1 MDGCLQ
7 GKKRGT
13 WYTSFPYVDWTGKRC
28 RKLKRGF
35 LTKKEAQNWENHFK
49 LQKANSLDMT
59 FEDFYGIYEADV
71 KPKIRYNTWCTKEHI
86 IKTKILPYFK
96 DLSMRDITPRDII
109 KWQNVRV
116 PFDFCNPTI
125 KVGIEKVP
133 CVDEKGREN
142 HVLVMHIDAS
152 PQVHANQ
159 ADDVFLRVGDKSK
172 LQTFEERLQLNYD
185 KGERYFEDKAVP
197 DATIDDID
205 MDFVKEYTDKID
217 YGKSPLEY
225 LKENRGFIKEKDGEI
240 QISTAAILLFGKN
253 PQNFFPRARIRFIR
267 YEGTEEKFGTE
278 MNVINDVI
286 FEGTLLNII
295 NEAIAYLNTQV
306 KEKTYLGPDG
316 TFVTDEE
323 YPKFVRQE
331 LIVNAVTHRA
341 YSITGTDIQ
350 IKMFDDHIVVESPG
364 KLPGLVRADNIR
376 FTHFSRNPKIAEF
389 LKNYKFVKEFGE
401 GVNRMCNELEQVG
414 LKDPVYHT
422 NAFMLQAVIY
432 NSKVGKTIVEKT
444 AHSLEKLAV
453 AVNKSLIDYQKPAI
467 GEEKLAIEQ
476 KKYSEPSKANILKV
490 YDEIEKNQIFGTKEI
505 KEILDCS
512 PSTARAVMTKL
523 RDMKVVKAVNG
534 KGKRKYVFIE

>member
-1 MDGCLQ
+1 MTIEEILSMEENQTFDRKSINISPKDLAIPIVAFANADG
-7 GKKRGT
+7 GDIAIGVTDKTRRIEGID
-13 WYTSFPYVDWTGKRC
+13 FE
-28 RKLKRGF
+28 
-35 LTKKEAQNWENHFK
+35 TKKLNE
-49 LQKANSLDMT
+49 LL
-59 FEDFYGIYEADV
+59 
-71 KPKIRYNTWCTKEHI
+71 
-86 IKTKILPYFK
+86 
-96 DLSMRDITPRDII
+96 
-109 KWQNVRV
+109 RV

-125 KVGIEKVP
+125 KVVIEKVP

-205 MDFVKEYTDKID
+205 MDFVREYTDKID

-267 YEGTEEKFGTE
+267 YEGTEEKFGSE
-278 MNVINDVI
+278 MNVIKDVI
-286 FEGTLLNII
+286 FEGTLLNMI
-295 NEAIAYLNTQV
+295 NEAIAYLDTQV

-432 NSKVGKTIVEKT
+432 NSNAEKVGYPT
-444 AHSLEKLAV
+444 
-453 AVNKSLIDYQKPAI
+453 
-467 GEEKLAIEQ
+467 GKLAIESENLAIESEKLSFQ
-476 KKYSEPSKANILKV
+476 NIKLAINSQAYNEPTKKNILKV
-490 YDEIEKNQIFGTKEI
+490 YEEIENKQIFGAPEI
-505 KEILDCS
+505 ERVLKCS
-512 PSTARAVMTKL
+512 TSTAKNVMKKL
-523 RDMKVVKAVNG
+523 REIGVVEEVKG
-534 KGKRKYVFIE
+534 KGKGKYTFISEFNYTKNVN

>member
-1 MDGCLQ
+1 MI
-7 GKKRGT
+7 
-13 WYTSFPYVDWTGKRC
+13 
-28 RKLKRGF
+28 
-35 LTKKEAQNWENHFK
+35 N
-49 LQKANSLDMT
+49 
-59 FEDFYGIYEADV
+59 
-71 KPKIRYNTWCTKEHI
+71 
-86 IKTKILPYFK
+86 
-96 DLSMRDITPRDII
+96 PR
-109 KWQNVRV
+109 
-116 PFDFCNPTI
+116 
-125 KVGIEKVP
+125 
-133 CVDEKGREN
+133 
-142 HVLVMHIDAS
+142 
-152 PQVHANQ
+152 
-159 ADDVFLRVGDKSK
+159 

-217 YGKSPLEY
+217 YWKSPLEY

-278 MNVINDVI
+278 MNVIKDVI
-286 FEGTLLNII
+286 FEGTLLNMI
-295 NEAIAYLNTQV
+295 NEAIAYLDTQV

-414 LKDPVYHT
+414 LKDPDYHT

-444 AHSLEKLAV
+444 ADSLKKLAV

-467 GEEKLAIEQ
+467 GEGKSAIDDKKSVVDRIKSAIEQ
-476 KKYSEPSKANILKV
+476 QKYNEPSKANILKV
-490 YDEIEKNQIFGTKEI
+490 YDEIEKNQILGT

-534 KGKRKYVFIE
+534 KGKGKYVFIE

>member
-1 MDGCLQ
+1 M
-7 GKKRGT
+7 
-13 WYTSFPYVDWTGKRC
+13 
-28 RKLKRGF
+28 
-35 LTKKEAQNWENHFK
+35 
-49 LQKANSLDMT
+49 
-59 FEDFYGIYEADV
+59 
-71 KPKIRYNTWCTKEHI
+71 
-86 IKTKILPYFK
+86 
-96 DLSMRDITPRDII
+96 
-109 KWQNVRV
+109 
-116 PFDFCNPTI
+116 
-125 KVGIEKVP
+125 
-133 CVDEKGREN
+133 
-142 HVLVMHIDAS
+142 
-152 PQVHANQ
+152 
-159 ADDVFLRVGDKSK
+159 
-172 LQTFEERLQLNYD
+172 
-185 KGERYFEDKAVP
+185 P

-240 QISTAAILLFGKN
+240 QINTATILLFGKN

-267 YEGTEEKFGTE
+267 YEGTE
-278 MNVINDVI
+278 MNVIKDVI
-286 FEGTLLNII
+286 FEGTLLNMI
-295 NEAIAYLNTQV
+295 NEAIAYLDTQV

-376 FTHFSRNPKIAEF
+376 FTHFSRTPKIAEF
-389 LKNYKFVKEFGE
+389 LKNYKFVKEFSE
-401 GVNRMCNELEQVG
+401 GVNRMCNELE
-414 LKDPVYHT
+414 
-422 NAFMLQAVIY
+422 QAVIY
-432 NSKVGKTIVEKT
+432 NSKVGKTIIEKT
-444 AHSLEKLAV
+444 ADSLKKLAV
-453 AVNKSLIDYQKPAI
+453 AVNKSLIDSQKPAI
-467 GEEKLAIEQ
+467 DDEKSAVDRIKSAIEQ
-476 KKYSEPSKANILKV
+476 QKYNEPSKAKILRV

-534 KGKRKYVFIE
+534 KGKGKYVFIE

>member
-1 MDGCLQ
+1 
-7 GKKRGT
+7 
-13 WYTSFPYVDWTGKRC
+13 
-28 RKLKRGF
+28 
-35 LTKKEAQNWENHFK
+35 
-49 LQKANSLDMT
+49 
-59 FEDFYGIYEADV
+59 
-71 KPKIRYNTWCTKEHI
+71 
-86 IKTKILPYFK
+86 
-96 DLSMRDITPRDII
+96 
-109 KWQNVRV
+109 
-116 PFDFCNPTI
+116 
-125 KVGIEKVP
+125 
-133 CVDEKGREN
+133 
-142 HVLVMHIDAS
+142 MHIDAS

-172 LQTFEERLQLNYD
+172 LQTFEECLQLNYD

-205 MDFVKEYTDKID
+205 MDFVKEYTDEID

-278 MNVINDVI
+278 MNVIKDVI
-286 FEGTLLNII
+286 FEGTLLKLI
-295 NEAIAYLNTQV
+295 NEAIAYLDTQV

-323 YPKFVRQE
+323 YPKFVR
-331 LIVNAVTHRA
+331 HRA

-364 KLPGLVRADNIR
+364 KLLGLVRADNIR
-376 FTHFSRNPKIAEF
+376 FTHFSRNPKIAKF

-422 NAFMLQAVIY
+422 NTFMLQAVIY

-444 AHSLEKLAV
+444 ADSL
-453 AVNKSLIDYQKPAI
+453 
-467 GEEKLAIEQ
+467 
-476 KKYSEPSKANILKV
+476 
-490 YDEIEKNQIFGTKEI
+490 KNWLLQSI
-505 KEILDCS
+505 S
-512 PSTARAVMTKL
+512 R
-523 RDMKVVKAVNG
+523 
-534 KGKRKYVFIE
+534 

>member
-1 MDGCLQ
+1 
-7 GKKRGT
+7 
-13 WYTSFPYVDWTGKRC
+13 
-28 RKLKRGF
+28 
-35 LTKKEAQNWENHFK
+35 
-49 LQKANSLDMT
+49 
-59 FEDFYGIYEADV
+59 
-71 KPKIRYNTWCTKEHI
+71 
-86 IKTKILPYFK
+86 
-96 DLSMRDITPRDII
+96 
-109 KWQNVRV
+109 
-116 PFDFCNPTI
+116 
-125 KVGIEKVP
+125 
-133 CVDEKGREN
+133 
-142 HVLVMHIDAS
+142 MHIDAS

-253 PQNFFPRARIRFIR
+253 LQNFFSRARIRFIR

-278 MNVINDVI
+278 MNVIKDVI
-286 FEGTLLNII
+286 FEGTLLNMI
-295 NEAIAYLNTQV
+295 NEAIAYLDTQV

-323 YPKFVRQE
+323 
-331 LIVNAVTHRA
+331 
-341 YSITGTDIQ
+341 
-350 IKMFDDHIVVESPG
+350 
-364 KLPGLVRADNIR
+364 
-376 FTHFSRNPKIAEF
+376 
-389 LKNYKFVKEFGE
+389 
-401 GVNRMCNELEQVG
+401 
-414 LKDPVYHT
+414 

-444 AHSLEKLAV
+444 ADSFKKLAV
-453 AVNKSLIDYQKPAI
+453 AINKSLIDYQKPAI
-467 GEEKLAIEQ
+467 GVEKSAIDDKKSAVDRIKSAIEK
-476 KKYSEPSKANILKV
+476 KKYNEPSKANILKV

-534 KGKRKYVFIE
+534 KGKGKYVFIE

>member
-1 MDGCLQ
+1 VNATTIEEILSMEENQIFDRKSINIFPKDLAIPIVAFANADG
-7 GKKRGT
+7 GDIAIGITDRTRRIEGID
-13 WYTSFPYVDWTGKRC
+13 FE
-28 RKLKRGF
+28 
-35 LTKKEAQNWENHFK
+35 TKKLNE
-49 LQKANSLDMT
+49 LL
-59 FEDFYGIYEADV
+59 
-71 KPKIRYNTWCTKEHI
+71 
-86 IKTKILPYFK
+86 
-96 DLSMRDITPRDII
+96 
-109 KWQNVRV
+109 RV
-116 PFDFCNPTI
+116 PFDFCNPTV

-152 PQVHANQ
+152 PRVHANQ

-205 MDFVKEYTDKID
+205 MDFVKEYTDKIN

-225 LKENRGFIKEKDGEI
+225 LKENRGFIKEKGGEI
-240 QISTAAILLFGKN
+240 QISSAAILLFGKN
-253 PQNFFPRARIRFIR
+253 PQN
-267 YEGTEEKFGTE
+267 
-278 MNVINDVI
+278 I
-286 FEGTLLNII
+286 FEGTLLNMI
-295 NEAIAYLNTQV
+295 NEAIAYLDTQV
-306 KEKTYLGPDG
+306 KEKTYLGSDG

-350 IKMFDDHIVVESPG
+350 IKMFDDHIIVESPG

-432 NSKVGKTIVEKT
+432 NSNAEKVGYL
-444 AHSLEKLAV
+444 SGKLATE
-453 AVNKSLIDYQKPAI
+453 S
-467 GEEKLAIEQ
+467 EKLAIESEKLSFQ
-476 KKYSEPSKANILKV
+476 NIKLAIDSQAYNEPTKKNILKI
-490 YDEIEKNQIFGTKEI
+490 YEEIETNQIFGAPEIERVLKCSTSTAKNVMKKLREIGVVEEI
-505 KEILDCS
+505 K
-512 PSTARAVMTKL
+512 
-523 RDMKVVKAVNG
+523 G
-534 KGKRKYVFIE
+534 KGKGKYIFISEFNYTKNVN

>member
-1 MDGCLQ
+1 MTIEEILSKEENQIFDRKSINISPKDLAISIVAFANADG
-7 GKKRGT
+7 GDIVIGITDKTRRIEG
-13 WYTSFPYVDWTGKRC
+13 VD
-28 RKLKRGF
+28 F
-35 LTKKEAQNWENHFK
+35 ETKKLNE
-49 LQKANSLDMT
+49 LL
-59 FEDFYGIYEADV
+59 
-71 KPKIRYNTWCTKEHI
+71 
-86 IKTKILPYFK
+86 
-96 DLSMRDITPRDII
+96 
-109 KWQNVRV
+109 RV
-116 PFDFCNPTI
+116 SFDFCNPTI
-125 KVGIEKVP
+125 KVGIEKVS

-159 ADDVFLRVGDKSK
+159 ADDVLFLKVGDKSK

-205 MDFVKEYTDKID
+205 MAFVKEYTDKID

-225 LKENRGFIKEKDGEI
+225 LKENRGFIKEKDDEI

-278 MNVINDVI
+278 MNVIKDVI
-286 FEGTLLNII
+286 FEGTLLNMI
-295 NEAIAYLNTQV
+295 NEVITYLDTQV

-316 TFVTDEE
+316 TFVTDEK

-376 FTHFSRNPKIAEF
+376 FTHFSRNSKIAEF
-389 LKNYKFVKEFGE
+389 LKKYKFVKEFGE

-444 AHSLEKLAV
+444 ADSLKKLAV

-467 GEEKLAIEQ
+467 EQ
-476 KKYSEPSKANILKV
+476 QKYNEPSKANILKV

-534 KGKRKYVFIE
+534 KGKGKYVFIE

>member
-1 MDGCLQ
+1 M
-7 GKKRGT
+7 
-13 WYTSFPYVDWTGKRC
+13 
-28 RKLKRGF
+28 
-35 LTKKEAQNWENHFK
+35 
-49 LQKANSLDMT
+49 
-59 FEDFYGIYEADV
+59 
-71 KPKIRYNTWCTKEHI
+71 
-86 IKTKILPYFK
+86 
-96 DLSMRDITPRDII
+96 
-109 KWQNVRV
+109 
-116 PFDFCNPTI
+116 
-125 KVGIEKVP
+125 
-133 CVDEKGREN
+133 
-142 HVLVMHIDAS
+142 
-152 PQVHANQ
+152 
-159 ADDVFLRVGDKSK
+159 
-172 LQTFEERLQLNYD
+172 
-185 KGERYFEDKAVP
+185 P

-225 LKENRGFIKEKDGEI
+225 LKENRGLIKEKDGEI

-278 MNVINDVI
+278 MNVIKDVI
-286 FEGTLLNII
+286 FEGTLLNMI
-295 NEAIAYLNTQV
+295 NEAIAYLDTQV

-422 NAFMLQAVIY
+422 NAFMLQAIIY
-432 NSKVGKTIVEKT
+432 NSKVGKTIIEKT
-444 AHSLEKLAV
+444 AGSLKKLAV
-453 AVNKSLIDYQKPAI
+453 AVNKSLIEYQKPAI
-467 GEEKLAIEQ
+467 GEEKSAIDEKKSAVYRIKSAIEQ
-476 KKYSEPSKANILKV
+476 QKYNEPSKANILKV

-534 KGKRKYVFIE
+534 KGKGKYVFIE

>member
-1 MDGCLQ
+1 MNVMTIEEILEKEENQTFDRKSINISPKDLAIPIVAFANADG
-7 GKKRGT
+7 GDIAIGITDKTRRIEG
-13 WYTSFPYVDWTGKRC
+13 VD
-28 RKLKRGF
+28 F
-35 LTKKEAQNWENHFK
+35 ETKKLNE
-49 LQKANSLDMT
+49 LL
-59 FEDFYGIYEADV
+59 
-71 KPKIRYNTWCTKEHI
+71 
-86 IKTKILPYFK
+86 
-96 DLSMRDITPRDII
+96 
-109 KWQNVRV
+109 RV

-125 KVGIEKVP
+125 KVDIEKVS
-133 CVDEKGREN
+133 CIDEKGREN
-142 HVLVMHIDAS
+142 HVIVMHIDAS

-205 MDFVKEYTDKID
+205 MEFVKDYIDKIS

-225 LKENRGFIKEKDGEI
+225 LKENKGFVKEKDGSI
-240 QISTAAILLFGKN
+240 QISSAAILLFGKN

-278 MNVINDVI
+278 MNVIKDVI
-286 FEGTLLNII
+286 FEGTLLKMI
-295 NEAIAYLNTQV
+295 NDAIAYLDTQV
-306 KEKTYLGPDG
+306 KEKTYLGPEG

-401 GVNRMCNELEQVG
+401 GVNRMCNELEQAG
-414 LKDPVYHT
+414 LKDPVYYT

-432 NSKVGKTIVEKT
+432 NSNIEKVGY
-444 AHSLEKLAV
+444 S
-453 AVNKSLIDYQKPAI
+453 
-467 GEEKLAIEQ
+467 GEKLAIEDEKLAIQ
-476 KKYSEPSKANILKV
+476 NEKLAIEGEKPAFEKIKLAIEHQAYNEPTKNNIIKV
-490 YDEIEKNQIFGTKEI
+490 YEEIETNQIFGAPEI
-505 KEILDCS
+505 EDILKCS
-512 PSTARAVMTKL
+512 TSTAKNVMKKL
-523 RDMKVVKAVNG
+523 REMKVVEEVKGRG
-534 KGKRKYVFIE
+534 KGKYIFKIN

>member
-1 MDGCLQ
+1 MTIEEILSMEENQTFDRKSINISPKDLAIPIVAFANADG
-7 GKKRGT
+7 GDIAIGITDKTKRIEGID
-13 WYTSFPYVDWTGKRC
+13 FE
-28 RKLKRGF
+28 
-35 LTKKEAQNWENHFK
+35 TKKLNE
-49 LQKANSLDMT
+49 LL
-59 FEDFYGIYEADV
+59 
-71 KPKIRYNTWCTKEHI
+71 
-86 IKTKILPYFK
+86 
-96 DLSMRDITPRDII
+96 
-109 KWQNVRV
+109 RV

-205 MDFVKEYTDKID
+205 MDFVKEYTDEID

-278 MNVINDVI
+278 MNVIKDVI
-286 FEGTLLNII
+286 FEGTLLNMI
-295 NEAIAYLNTQV
+295 NEAIAYLDTQV
-306 KEKTYLGPDG
+306 KEKTYLGPGG
-316 TFVTDEE
+316 TFVTDAE

-414 LKDPVYHT
+414 LKDLVYHT

-444 AHSLEKLAV
+444 ADSLKKLAV

-467 GEEKLAIEQ
+467 GEEKSAIDDKKSAVDRIKSALEQ
-476 KKYSEPSKANILKV
+476 QKYNEPSKANILKV

-512 PSTARAVMTKL
+512 PSTARAVMIKL
-523 RDMKVVKAVNG
+523 RDMKVVKAVSG
-534 KGKRKYVFIE
+534 KGKGKYVFIE

>member
-1 MDGCLQ
+1 M
-7 GKKRGT
+7 
-13 WYTSFPYVDWTGKRC
+13 
-28 RKLKRGF
+28 
-35 LTKKEAQNWENHFK
+35 
-49 LQKANSLDMT
+49 
-59 FEDFYGIYEADV
+59 
-71 KPKIRYNTWCTKEHI
+71 
-86 IKTKILPYFK
+86 
-96 DLSMRDITPRDII
+96 
-109 KWQNVRV
+109 
-116 PFDFCNPTI
+116 
-125 KVGIEKVP
+125 
-133 CVDEKGREN
+133 
-142 HVLVMHIDAS
+142 
-152 PQVHANQ
+152 
-159 ADDVFLRVGDKSK
+159 
-172 LQTFEERLQLNYD
+172 
-185 KGERYFEDKAVP
+185 P

-240 QISTAAILLFGKN
+240 QINTAAILLFRKN
-253 PQNFFPRARIRFIR
+253 PQNFFTRARIRFIR

-278 MNVINDVI
+278 MNVIKDVI
-286 FEGTLLNII
+286 FEGTLLNMI
-295 NEAIAYLNTQV
+295 NEAIVYLDTQV
-306 KEKTYLGPDG
+306 KENTYLGPDG

-401 GVNRMCNELEQVG
+401 GVNRMCNELEQ
-414 LKDPVYHT
+414 
-422 NAFMLQAVIY
+422 AVIY
-432 NSKVGKTIVEKT
+432 NSKVGKTIIEKT
-444 AHSLEKLAV
+444 ADSLKKLAV

-467 GEEKLAIEQ
+467 GEEKSAIDDKKSAVDRIKSAIEQ
-476 KKYSEPSKANILKV
+476 QKYNEPSKANILKV

-534 KGKRKYVFIE
+534 KGKGKYVFIE

>member
-1 MDGCLQ
+1 MTIEEILSKEENQTFDRKSINISPKDLAIPIVAFANADG
-7 GKKRGT
+7 GDIAIGITDKTRRIEG
-13 WYTSFPYVDWTGKRC
+13 VD
-28 RKLKRGF
+28 F
-35 LTKKEAQNWENHFK
+35 ETKKLNE
-49 LQKANSLDMT
+49 LL
-59 FEDFYGIYEADV
+59 
-71 KPKIRYNTWCTKEHI
+71 
-86 IKTKILPYFK
+86 
-96 DLSMRDITPRDII
+96 
-109 KWQNVRV
+109 RV

-125 KVGIEKVP
+125 KVGLEKVP
-133 CVDEKGREN
+133 CIDERGKEN

-159 ADDVFLRVGDKSK
+159 ADDVFLRIGDKSK

-185 KGERYFEDKAVP
+185 KGERYFEDKPVP

-205 MDFVKEYTDKID
+205 MNFVKEYVDKIN

-225 LKENRGFIKEKDGEI
+225 LKENRGFIREKDGETR
-240 QISTAAILLFGKN
+240 ISSAAILLFGKN

-278 MNVINDVI
+278 MNVIKDVI
-286 FEGTLLNII
+286 FEGKLLNMI
-295 NEAIAYLNTQV
+295 NDAIAYLDTQV
-306 KEKTYLGPDG
+306 KEKTYLGSDG

-341 YSITGTDIQ
+341 YSISGTDIQ
-350 IKMFDDHIVVESPG
+350 IKMFDDRVVVESPG

-414 LKDPVYHT
+414 LKDPVYYT
-422 NAFMLQAVIY
+422 NAFMLQAVVY
-432 NSKVGKTIVEKT
+432 NSNVEKT
-444 AHSLEKLAV
+444 IIEKNTDSLKTLA
-453 AVNKSLIDYQKPAI
+453 AAGDKSLIDTQKSAI
-467 GEEKLAIEQ
+467 GYEKSAIDVIKSAIEQ
-476 KKYSEPSKANILKV
+476 QKYNEPSKANILKV

-505 KEILDCS
+505 EEILSCS
-512 PSTARAVMTKL
+512 PSTARAVMAKL
-523 RDMKVVKAVNG
+523 RDMEVVTAVKG
-534 KGKRKYVFIE
+534 KGKGKYVFIE

>member
-1 MDGCLQ
+1 MDNNASERAIRGFCI
-7 GKKRGT
+7 GKKNWEMIDTINGATSSAIIYSIAETAKANNLKPYEYFEYLLTQIPAHMDDTDRSFLEDLLPWSPKLPEYIRKQKDRGQRSFKSQGT
-13 WYTSFPYVDWTGKRC
+13 WVGAFTKDLAIPIVAFANADGGDIAIGITDKTKRIE
-28 RKLKRGF
+28 GIDF
-35 LTKKEAQNWENHFK
+35 ETKKLNE
-49 LQKANSLDMT
+49 LL
-59 FEDFYGIYEADV
+59 
-71 KPKIRYNTWCTKEHI
+71 
-86 IKTKILPYFK
+86 
-96 DLSMRDITPRDII
+96 
-109 KWQNVRV
+109 RV

-142 HVLVMHIDAS
+142 HVLVMHIEAS

-185 KGERYFEDKAVP
+185 KGERYFEDKTVH

-278 MNVINDVI
+278 MNVIKDVI
-286 FEGTLLNII
+286 FEGTLLNMI
-295 NEAIAYLNTQV
+295 NEAIAYLDTQV

-444 AHSLEKLAV
+444 ADSLKKLAV

-467 GEEKLAIEQ
+467 GEEKSAIDD
-476 KKYSEPSKANILKV
+476 KKS
-490 YDEIEKNQIFGTKEI
+490 
-505 KEILDCS
+505 
-512 PSTARAVMTKL
+512 AV
-523 RDMKVVKAVNG
+523 D
-534 KGKRKYVFIE
+534 KYVFIE